1 MSPPLAYARGTV
13 SVYQSRNNIHRDR
26 SNHGDHRASRGKAI
40 TIYVLLTLAYA
51 RAQIENTVLD
61 VGANGPAAEEIEI
74 LLRQLT
80 QLRPE
85 SDLPDQINLGLKAWG
100 EYFQRRFQSNK

>member
-1 MSPPLAYARGTV
+1 MATY
-13 SVYQSRNNIHRDR
+13 
-26 SNHGDHRASRGKAI
+26 
-40 TIYVLLTLAYA
+40 
-51 RAQIENTVLD
+51 LD
-61 VGANGPAAEEIEI
+61 VGAIAPAAEEIGI

-100 EYFQRRFQSNK
+100 EYFQRRFQSNE

>member
-1 MSPPLAYARGTV
+1 MGQIEPWGSPGVTGKG
-13 SVYQSRNNIHRDR
+13 NNHLCP
-26 SNHGDHRASRGKAI
+26 A
-40 TIYVLLTLAYA
+40 TLAYA

-61 VGANGPAAEEIEI
+61 VGAIGPAAEEIEI

-80 QLRPE
+80 RLRPE

-100 EYFQRRFQSNK
+100 EYFQRRFQSNE